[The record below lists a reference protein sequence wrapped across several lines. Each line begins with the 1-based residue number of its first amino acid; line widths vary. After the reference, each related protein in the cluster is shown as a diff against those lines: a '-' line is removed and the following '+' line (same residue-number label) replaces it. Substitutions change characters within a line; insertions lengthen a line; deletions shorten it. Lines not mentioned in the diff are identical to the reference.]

1 MDSDYTLDLQ
11 EVRRH
16 LWETQV
22 VGVFFPFMRRTLLI
36 DTRTSPTDPPLII
49 VTPMVRNME
58 ERLRSLQKLRP
69 RLPKPESMA
78 LIAWPRL
85 VGALQ
90 RLGVSDLIE
99 ERMVGIGGEPLRA
112 KCREA
117 FADLEREERR
127 LVRRAITGE
136 GYETLWQR
144 E

>member
-1 MDSDYTLDLQ
+1 MDSDYSLDLA

-22 VGVFFPFMRRTLLI
+22 IGLFFPFMRRTLLL
-36 DTRTSPTDPPLII
+36 DTRTSADDGPLVII
-49 VTPMVRNME
+49 TPMVRNMK

-69 RLPKPESMA
+69 RFAKPESMA

-90 RLGVSDLIE
+90 RLGVWDLIE
-99 ERMVGIGGEPLRA
+99 ERMVGLGGEVLRDRCQA
-112 KCREA
+112 A
-117 FADLEREERR
+117 FLELEKQERA
-127 LVRRAITGE
+127 LVRQAITGQ
-136 GYETLWQR
+136 GYDTLWQR